1 MLRVTDEMM
10 LSAALYNLRRNSRKL
25 FRLQVMA
32 ASGKRI
38 LAPSDDPLGA
48 IKVID
53 YNSQLSRFEQ
63 YQRNIAFGLSWLQRT
78 EGVLQDLEEL
88 VSRAHEI
95 AVSQSSGT
103 ADAQSR
109 ASCAG
114 IVREIKAQVW
124 QLSNA
129 SLGGRYL
136 FAGLKND
143 QPPYAE
149 DGSYQEEED
158 ASYQEFQIS
167 VGQGVRV
174 AVSLVGPEVFSFGS
188 TDLFQELEELAQALE
203 NDQPDLIA
211 QKLDTLDQA
220 LRQLINARAK
230 VGARVERLESY
241 KGILEGSAL
250 KVKERLSEI
259 EDADIAEVIT
269 ELATREA
276 VYQASLLATRRLLEE
291 NLVSLM
297 G

>member
-149 DGSYQEEED
+149 DGSYQGD
-158 ASYQEFQIS
+158 TGEFQIS

-174 AVSLVGPEVFSFGS
+174 AVNLVGPEVFSFGS

-203 NDQPDLIA
+203 NDQPDLNA

-291 NLVSLM
+291 NLESLM

>member
-1 MLRVTDEMM
+1 MLRVTNEMM

-48 IKVID
+48 IKVIG

-149 DGSYQEEED
+149 DGSYQGD
-158 ASYQEFQIS
+158 TGEFQIS

-174 AVSLVGPEVFSFGS
+174 VVNLVGPEVFSFGS

-203 NDQPDLIA
+203 NDQPDLNA

-291 NLVSLM
+291 NLESLM

>member
-1 MLRVTDEMM
+1 MLRVTNEMM

-149 DGSYQEEED
+149 DGSYQGD
-158 ASYQEFQIS
+158 TGEFQIS

-174 AVSLVGPEVFSFGS
+174 VVNLVGPEVFSFGS

>member
-149 DGSYQEEED
+149 DGSYQGD
-158 ASYQEFQIS
+158 TGEFQIS

-174 AVSLVGPEVFSFGS
+174 AVNLVGPEVFSFGS

-241 KGILEGSAL
+241 KGVLEGSAL

>member
-149 DGSYQEEED
+149 DGSYQGD
-158 ASYQEFQIS
+158 TGEFQIS

-174 AVSLVGPEVFSFGS
+174 AVNLVGPEVFSFGS

>member
-32 ASGKRI
+32 ALGKRI

-149 DGSYQEEED
+149 DGSYQGD
-158 ASYQEFQIS
+158 TGEFQIS

-174 AVSLVGPEVFSFGS
+174 AVNLVGPEVFSFGS

-241 KGILEGSAL
+241 KGVLEGSAL

>member
-10 LSAALYNLRRNSRKL
+10 LSAALYNLRRNSREL

-149 DGSYQEEED
+149 DGSYQGD
-158 ASYQEFQIS
+158 TGEFQIS

-174 AVSLVGPEVFSFGS
+174 AVNLVGPEVFSFGS

-241 KGILEGSAL
+241 KGVLEGSAL

>member
-10 LSAALYNLRRNSRKL
+10 LSAAIYNLRRNSRKL

-38 LAPSDDPLGA
+38 LAPSDDPLGS

-53 YNSQLSRFEQ
+53 YNNQLSRFEQ

-78 EGVLQDLEEL
+78 EGVLRDLEDL

-95 AVSQSSGT
+95 AVSQCSGT

-143 QPPYAE
+143 QPPYAD
-149 DGSYQEEED
+149 DGTYQGD
-158 ASYQEFQIS
+158 NGGFQIS

-174 AVSLVGPEVFSFGS
+174 VLNLVGPEVFSFGS

-203 NDQPDLIA
+203 DDQVDLIA

-220 LRQLINARAK
+220 LRQLINARSK
-230 VGARVERLESY
+230 VGARVERLQSY
-241 KGILEGSAL
+241 KGILEGAAL
-250 KVKERLSEI
+250 KVKECLSEI

-269 ELATREA
+269 ELATQEA
-276 VYQASLLATRRLLEE
+276 IYQASLLATRRLFEE

-297 G
+297 R

>member
-1 MLRVTDEMM
+1 MLRVTDEMI

-149 DGSYQEEED
+149 DGSYQGD
-158 ASYQEFQIS
+158 TGEFQIS

-174 AVSLVGPEVFSFGS
+174 AVNLVGPEVFSFGS

>member
-149 DGSYQEEED
+149 DGSCQEED
-158 ASYQEFQIS
+158 TGEFQIS

-174 AVSLVGPEVFSFGS
+174 AVNLVDPEVFSFGS

>member
-10 LSAALYNLRRNSRKL
+10 LSAAIYNLRRNSRKL

-38 LAPSDDPLGA
+38 LAPSDDPLGS

-53 YNSQLSRFEQ
+53 YNNQLSRFEQ

-78 EGVLQDLEEL
+78 EGVLRDLEDL

-95 AVSQSSGT
+95 AVSQCSGT

-143 QPPYAE
+143 QPPYAD
-149 DGSYQEEED
+149 DGTYQGD
-158 ASYQEFQIS
+158 NGGFQIS

-174 AVSLVGPEVFSFGS
+174 VLNLVGPEVFSFGS

-203 NDQPDLIA
+203 DDQVDLIA

-220 LRQLINARAK
+220 LRQLINARSK
-230 VGARVERLESY
+230 VGARVERLQAY
-241 KGILEGSAL
+241 KGILEGAAL
-250 KVKERLSEI
+250 KVKECLSEI

-269 ELATREA
+269 ELATQEA
-276 VYQASLLATRRLLEE
+276 IYQASLLATRRLFEE

-297 G
+297 R

>member
-32 ASGKRI
+32 ALGKRI

-149 DGSYQEEED
+149 DGSYQGD
-158 ASYQEFQIS
+158 TGEFQIS

-174 AVSLVGPEVFSFGS
+174 VVNLVGPEVFSFGS

-241 KGILEGSAL
+241 KGVLEGSAL

>member
-149 DGSYQEEED
+149 DGSYQGD
-158 ASYQEFQIS
+158 TGEFQIS

-174 AVSLVGPEVFSFGS
+174 AVNLVGPEVFSFGS
-188 TDLFQELEELAQALE
+188 TDFFQELEELAQALE